1 MNNLKKILT
10 SGIVVSLLLAMAL
23 MFSACGGPATL
34 EEYINSDEDA
44 KASIEAL
51 STSGMTV
58 DVTDNTLTYTYT
70 YSQTFDQ
77 ATADLMKPELES
89 AMESMASTFEG
100 VADTLEEG
108 SGIDDITVR
117 VIYEDAA
124 GTELFSEDY

>member
-1 MNNLKKILT
+1 MKNLKKILT